1 MDAMLKQIFF
11 IPIGIGFLAWPLMGG
26 RGAAI
31 LTTGFIV
38 SLALCQGIVF
48 VANPLRC
55 DGLIPPIVS
64 AAVGRITTFPVRLA
78 NRINVPTAWVIVV
91 PLLLPLFLNHY
102 YLDTLSLAALYAILA
117 VGLHITVGLTGLL
130 DLGYAAFYGIG
141 AYVYAVASTQIGVSF
156 WPGLLAGG
164 VVAALFGVLLGVV
177 TLRLRGDYL
186 AIVTLGFVQMVYLVL
201 NGWESVTG
209 GPNGILRIGR
219 PVLFDVVL
227 KRPPHFYLLTV
238 ALLILTVVAVRRL
251 MRSQIGRAWMAIRD
265 DAVAAAAMGIDVT
278 RMKIMAFAFGAGIAG
293 MAGVVFAA
301 KYAFVSPESFNFQ
314 ESVRVLSMVVL
325 GGMGSLGGAILGAAL
340 LTLLPEMLRD
350 LENYRMLIF
359 GLILIAVMVLRP
371 QGLLGKAS

>member
-1 MDAMLKQIFF
+1 M
-11 IPIGIGFLAWPLMGG
+11 PIAIGFLAWPLMGR
-26 RGAAI
+26 RGAGVLVAW
-31 LTTGFIV
+31 LIV
-38 SLALCQGIVF
+38 GVALWQGIVF
-48 VANPLRC
+48 VTNRLRHH
-55 DGLIPPIVS
+55 GRFSSMTS
-64 AAVGRITTFPVRLA
+64 AVVGHATTLSARLSARINTPFAWAVGAAL
-78 NRINVPTAWVIVV
+78 
-91 PLLLPLFLNHY
+91 LLLPLFLNHY

-141 AYVYAVASTQIGVSF
+141 AYVYAVASTRIGLPF
-156 WPGLLAGG
+156 WPGLLVGSIAS
-164 VVAALFGVLLGVV
+164 ALFGVLLGVV

-186 AIVTLGFVQMVYLVL
+186 AIVTLGFVQVVYLVL
-201 NGWESVTG
+201 NSWASVTG

-219 PVLFDVVL
+219 PILFDIAF

-238 ALLILTVVAVRRL
+238 ALLILTIVAVRRL
-251 MRSQIGRAWMAIRD
+251 MHSQIGRAWMAIRE

-278 RMKIMAFAFGAGIAG
+278 RMKIMAFAIGAGIAG

-325 GGMGSLGGAILGAAL
+325 GGMGSLAGAILGAAL
-340 LTLLPEMLRD
+340 LTLLPEVLRD

-359 GLILIAVMVLRP
+359 GLILIAVMILRP

>member
-1 MDAMLKQIFF
+1 MLKRIVLL
-11 IPIGIGFLAWPLMGG
+11 PVAIGVLAWPLMGG
-26 RGAAI
+26 RGAGI
-31 LTTGFIV
+31 LSAGLFLG
-38 SLALCQGIVF
+38 LALWQGTVS
-48 VANPLRC
+48 VASRLRRH
-55 DGLIPPIVS
+55 GRLSQVVS
-64 AAVGRITTFPVRLA
+64 AAVGQVTALPARLSSRMNA
-78 NRINVPTAWVIVV
+78 PTAWAVGV
-91 PLLLPLFLNHY
+91 PLLLLPLFLNHY
-102 YLDTLSLAALYAILA
+102 YLDTLGLAALYAILA

-141 AYVYAVASTQIGVSF
+141 AYIYAVASTRMGVPF
-156 WPGLLAGG
+156 WPGLLLGG

-219 PVLFDVVL
+219 PILFDVVM
-227 KRPPHFYLLTV
+227 KRPPHFYVLTV

-251 MRSQIGRAWMAIRD
+251 MQSQIGRAWMAIRD

-301 KYAFVSPESFNFQ
+301 KYTFVSPESFNFQ